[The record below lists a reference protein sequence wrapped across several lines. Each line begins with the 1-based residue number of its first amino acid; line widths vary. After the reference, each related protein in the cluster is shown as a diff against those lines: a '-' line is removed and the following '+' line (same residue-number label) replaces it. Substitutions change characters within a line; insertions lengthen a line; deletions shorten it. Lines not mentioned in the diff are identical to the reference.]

1 MFKPMLASNAP
12 REVRFPVYVSPK
24 IDGIR
29 AVVHEGVVKSRTM
42 KDIPNRYVQHYLAC
56 GDLDGLDGE
65 LTVGAANDK
74 NVMQRTMSGV
84 MSRDGE
90 PDFTFW
96 VFDAFCEMNRVY
108 SERLESLESLEQY
121 WKLRQMA
128 SPRVKILKQTLVH
141 SEQELNEYEM
151 ETLAHGYEGVM
162 LRSPLGPYKQ
172 GRSTP
177 TEGYLSKLKRFSDA
191 EAVVV
196 GKDELIRNG
205 NVPGGT
211 LGALRVR
218 DLVTGV
224 EFCIG
229 TGFTS
234 EQRDELWSRTDLVGE
249 FVKYKFFEIGVKDAP
264 RFPVFL
270 GFRDPLDMG
279 E

>member
-56 GDLDGLDGE
+56 SDLEWLDGE
-65 LTVGAANDK
+65 LTVGAAYDR

-96 VFDAFCEMNRVY
+96 VFDTFCETSRTY
-108 SERLESLESLEQY
+108 TERLKNLESLEQY
-121 WKLRQMA
+121 WTLQQMA
-128 SPRVKILKQTLVH
+128 LPRVKILKQTLVH
-141 SEQELNEYEM
+141 SEQELNEYEV
-151 ETLAHGYEGVM
+151 ETLAQGYEGVM

-218 DLVTGV
+218 CRVL
-224 EFCIG
+224 
-229 TGFTS
+229 
-234 EQRDELWSRTDLVGE
+234 
-249 FVKYKFFEIGVKDAP
+249 
-264 RFPVFL
+264 
-270 GFRDPLDMG
+270 
-279 E
+279 